1 MGRLRAITLLSL
13 FAAWTLALMPVQWA
27 ALRLPGR
34 AKVRIPHLYHRS
46 LLRLFGLRMRVTGAP
61 VAPGPV
67 LIVANHQSWVDIVTL
82 SALTELSFIAKG
94 EVGTWPFFGTL
105 ARLQRTVFVDRTRR
119 NHTGRQ
125 RDEIRARLDAGD
137 RLVLFAEGTSND
149 GNRVLPFRTAL
160 FGAVE
165 LSGTPA
171 PCVQPVSVAYT
182 RLHGLPMGRTY
193 RPIVAWYGDM
203 DLAPH
208 LWDWLKAGPMDV
220 EIHVHPPVD
229 PAETGDRKRLA
240 RRCETDVRRGL
251 RALLSGRAETLPKA
265 ADDGL
270 LDSRPRAA
278 TVANET

>member
-1 MGRLRAITLLSL
+1 MAVLRATTLLTL
-13 FAAWTLALMPVQWA
+13 FALWTVVLMPVQWA
-27 ALRLPGR
+27 ALRMPGA
-34 AKVRIPHLYHRS
+34 AKARIPHLYHRS
-46 LLRLFGLRMRVTGAP
+46 LVRLFGLRMRVTGVP

-67 LIVANHQSWVDIVTL
+67 LLVANHQSWLDIVTL

-105 ARLQRTVFVDRTRR
+105 ARLQRTVFVDRARR

-125 RDEIRARLDAGD
+125 RDEIRARLDRGD
-137 RLVLFAEGTSND
+137 RLVLFAEGTSSD

-165 LSGTPA
+165 LTGEDA
-171 PCVQPVSVAYT
+171 PRVQPVSVAYT
-182 RLHGLPMGRTY
+182 RLHGQPMGRTW
-193 RPIVAWYGDM
+193 RPVVAWYGDM

-229 PAETGDRKRLA
+229 PAHAGDRKQIA
-240 RRCETDVRRGL
+240 RHCEAAVRRGL
-251 RALLSGRAETLPKA
+251 RALLSGRGETLPHGTG
-265 ADDGL
+265 DGL
-270 LDSRPRAA
+270 LDSRPRAD